1 MDKVNMCQIQKQ
13 IDNSKEEMMGVISF
27 ILAIFP
33 LSFVINSYLVA
44 MKNIGEN
51 QGTENIR
58 TVFFYVLIFL
68 IIGLMFIIMYILT
81 SGMLLSAVNNLKDS
95 EDEELH
101 LIMVDNHIPAGA
113 KLY

>member
-1 MDKVNMCQIQKQ
+1 MCQIQKQ

-58 TVFFYVLIFL
+58 TIFFYVLIFL
-68 IIGLMFIIMYILT
+68 IIGLALCRKPPVITFFKKIIPT
-81 SGMLLSAVNNLKDS
+81 PFTLLISK
-95 EDEELH
+95 
-101 LIMVDNHIPAGA
+101 
-113 KLY
+113 

>member
-27 ILAIFP
+27 ISAIFP

-68 IIGLMFIIMYILT
+68 MIIPGL
-81 SGMLLSAVNNLKDS
+81 S
-95 EDEELH
+95 EPPVRTLRATIPENE
-101 LIMVDNHIPAGA
+101 NHIFR
-113 KLY
+113 